1 MMDYAFELL
10 MLCVMVIGLWWSVKL
25 NGMLWAVD
33 CKASKLYTS
42 QHICYIEPV

>member
-1 MMDYAFELL
+1 MMDDDFELL
-10 MLCVMVIGLWWSVKL
+10 ILCVVVIEPWWSIKL

-33 CKASKLYTS
+33 CKATKLYTS